1 MWYCAQVQEPVGK
14 PERVERHKARCE
26 GRVAARAGTGACCRR
41 AAWFVRLHVG
51 PWWDPLYHC
60 VRRRNSPLQLVELN
74 DGMTCSFCRLF
85 CRLFLCNSVWFCP
98 FVLSEIGMIINIFI
112 DLFAALLGNE

>member
-1 MWYCAQVQEPVGK
+1 VQEPVGK

-51 PWWDPLYHC
+51 ST
-60 VRRRNSPLQLVELN
+60 VS
-74 DGMTCSFCRLF
+74 
-85 CRLFLCNSVWFCP
+85 LCQKEK
-98 FVLSEIGMIINIFI
+98 LS
-112 DLFAALLGNE
+112 LAASGIK